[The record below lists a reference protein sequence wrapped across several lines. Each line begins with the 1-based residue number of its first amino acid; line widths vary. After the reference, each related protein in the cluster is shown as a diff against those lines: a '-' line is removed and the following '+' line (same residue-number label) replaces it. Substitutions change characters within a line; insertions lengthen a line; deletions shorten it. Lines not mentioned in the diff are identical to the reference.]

1 MVKYVRRGINM
12 TNKRD
17 KLSRRD
23 KIIYLP
29 LSKIERNPDQPR
41 RRFDPEQ
48 LSELALS
55 IRQNGI
61 LQPVTVREEN
71 KRYFLISGERRLRA
85 SHIAGIREI
94 PCILVNAAREELAG
108 LTLIENLQR
117 DDLNFFE
124 EALGIS
130 HFIKISGLTQEE
142 AARRLGKSQATISNK
157 LRLLK
162 LGDRVISFL
171 LSFSFTE
178 RHARALLRLPTEE
191 ERIAALTYIKE
202 NSLNVQDAE
211 KYIASL
217 GSKEKDGSTQTEQY
231 VIRDVRLFY
240 NTVDRALETMRRAGF
255 KADFSKDEDDSAIN
269 LQIKIFK

>member
-1 MVKYVRRGINM
+1 M

-17 KLSRRD
+17 KLIRKD

-29 LSKIERNPDQPR
+29 LSKVERSPDQPR
-41 RRFDPEQ
+41 RRFDPDS
-48 LSELALS
+48 LNELALS

-61 LQPVTVREEN
+61 LQPITVREEG

-85 SHIAGIREI
+85 AHIAGISEI
-94 PCILVNAAREELAG
+94 PCILIKATGEALAS

-130 HFIKISGLTQEE
+130 HFIKVSGLTQEE
-142 AARRLGKSQATISNK
+142 TARRLGKSQAAISNK

-162 LGDRVISFL
+162 LGDRVISYL
-171 LSFSFTE
+171 LSFSLTE
-178 RHARALLRLPTEE
+178 RHARALLRLRTED
-191 ERIAALTYIKE
+191 ERMEALNYIKE
-202 NSLNVQDAE
+202 NNLNASDTE

-217 GSKEKDGSTQTEQY
+217 EGGGKKPEPTQTEQY

-240 NTVDRALETMRRAGF
+240 NTVDRALDTMRRAGF
-255 KADFSKDEDDSAIN
+255 KADFSKDEDDKAIN

>member
-1 MVKYVRRGINM
+1 M

-17 KLSRRD
+17 KLIRKD

-29 LSKIERNPDQPR
+29 LSKVERSLDQPR
-41 RRFDPEQ
+41 RRFDPDS
-48 LSELALS
+48 LNELALS

-61 LQPVTVREEN
+61 LQPITVREED

-85 SHIAGIREI
+85 AHIAGIREI
-94 PCILVNAAREELAG
+94 PCILIKAPRDSLAS

-130 HFIKISGLTQEE
+130 HFLKISGLTQEE
-142 AARRLGKSQATISNK
+142 AARRLGKSQAAICNK

-162 LGDRVISFL
+162 LGERVISYL
-171 LSFSFTE
+171 LSFSLTE
-178 RHARALLRLPTEE
+178 RHARALLRLRTED
-191 ERIAALTYIKE
+191 ERLSALNHIKE
-202 NSLNVQDAE
+202 HNLNASDTE

-217 GSKEKDGSTQTEQY
+217 EGGKKPEPTQTEQY

-240 NTVDRALETMRRAGF
+240 NTVDRALDTMRRAGF
-255 KADFSKDEDDSAIN
+255 KADFSKDEDDQAIN

>member
-1 MVKYVRRGINM
+1 M

-17 KLSRRD
+17 KLSRRE
-23 KIIYLP
+23 KIVYLP
-29 LSKIERNPDQPR
+29 LSKIERNLDQPR
-41 RRFDPEQ
+41 RRFDAEQ

-55 IRQNGI
+55 IRQNGL
-61 LQPVTVREEN
+61 LQPVTVREEG
-71 KRYFLISGERRLRA
+71 KRYFLVSGERRLRA

-94 PCILVNAAREELAG
+94 PCIIVNATREELAG

-178 RHARALLRLPTEE
+178 RHARALLRLKTED

-202 NSLNVQDAE
+202 NNLNVHDAE

-217 GSKEKDGSTQTEQY
+217 DGGKKSETTQNEQY

-255 KADFSKDEDDSAIN
+255 KADYSKDEDESAIN

>member
-1 MVKYVRRGINM
+1 MVKYPWRVKNM

-29 LSKIERNPDQPR
+29 LSKIERNLDQPR
-41 RRFDPEQ
+41 RRFDSEQ

-55 IRQNGI
+55 IRQNGL
-61 LQPVTVREEN
+61 LQPVTVREEG

-94 PCILVNAAREELAG
+94 PCIVVNATREELAG

-178 RHARALLRLPTEE
+178 RHARALLRLKTED
-191 ERIAALTYIKE
+191 ERIAALNYIKE
-202 NSLNVQDAE
+202 NNLNVHDAE

-217 GSKEKDGSTQTEQY
+217 DGGKKSEPTQNEQY

-255 KADFSKDEDDSAIN
+255 KADYSKDEDESAIN